1 MKCNITLVGDALI
14 STIAVFS
21 RGESG
26 PEGNRTPILLRRPGL
41 RPINS
46 MDLIS
51 ASDCKNAAV
60 RSHAHAQESED
71 IELAVVWFGRFVLGY
86 CIRSIDAQ
94 ARLDHNHNWRVED
107 RSPRVPI
114 SGSPARRRHSAS
126 GSAWRFRQRLAGVPG

>member
-1 MKCNITLVGDALI
+1 MHVL
-14 STIAVFS
+14 S
-21 RGESG
+21 RF
-26 PEGNRTPILLRRPGL
+26 LGL
-41 RPINS
+41 RPITS
-46 MDLIS
+46 KDLGS
-51 ASDCKNAAV
+51 ACDYKSAAV
-60 RSHAHAQESED
+60 RSHAHAQESEN

-126 GSAWRFRQRLAGVPG
+126 GSAWRFLQRLAG